1 MGNPRQRRKQKS
13 GSYKPTRTTNSKTAK
28 KTVIKNVPEE
38 IARQW
43 DKRLT
48 MREKL
53 VRIAIENQSNPII
66 YNKIE

>member
-13 GSYKPTRTTNSKTAK
+13 GSYKPTRTTSSKTAK

-53 VRIAIENQSNPII
+53 V
-66 YNKIE
+66 